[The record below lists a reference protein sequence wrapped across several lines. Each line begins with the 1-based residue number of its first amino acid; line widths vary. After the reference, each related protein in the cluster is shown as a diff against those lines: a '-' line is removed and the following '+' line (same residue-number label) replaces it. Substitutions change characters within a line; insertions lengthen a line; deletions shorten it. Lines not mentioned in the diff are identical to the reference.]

1 MTPDAYQDAVR
12 AALAAIERHDVDKV
26 VLARDLFGSVPVGA
40 DLRRLVRSLL
50 EGYPDCWVFAVDGLL
65 GASPE
70 TLVTVSGGTV
80 IARVLAGTSA
90 RGADADE
97 DAAASL
103 ALTDSSKDQD
113 AHRFAVQSVLASLR
127 PHTSALA
134 AAEQPFT
141 LRPPNVWHLATRSE
155 EHTSELQSL

>member
-80 IARVLAGTSA
+80 TARVLAGTSA

-103 ALTDSSKDQD
+103 ALTD
-113 AHRFAVQSVLASLR
+113 
-127 PHTSALA
+127 
-134 AAEQPFT
+134 
-141 LRPPNVWHLATRSE
+141 RSE
-155 EHTSELQSL
+155 EHTSELQSLMRISYAVFCLKKKKIQQKLLN